1 MPHQRKHSNGSHKSN
16 ARQHCSMK
24 DKAVSEKQPVLMH
37 IADTSAMK
45 KTCMNMPRGTS
56 LLTIHNIHSTINR
69 FNTTNHLVS
78 EKENDEYAEHD
89 SKLPNLLL
97 GILNSA
103 IIMNSN
109 KVVGR
114 V

>member
-1 MPHQRKHSNGSHKSN
+1 
-16 ARQHCSMK
+16 MK

-45 KTCMNMPRGTS
+45 ETCMNMPRGTS

-78 EKENDEYAEHD
+78 EKETIEYAEHD
-89 SKLPNLLL
+89 FKMPILPW
-97 GILNSA
+97 GTITVILS
-103 IIMNSN
+103 
-109 KVVGR
+109 
-114 V
+114 